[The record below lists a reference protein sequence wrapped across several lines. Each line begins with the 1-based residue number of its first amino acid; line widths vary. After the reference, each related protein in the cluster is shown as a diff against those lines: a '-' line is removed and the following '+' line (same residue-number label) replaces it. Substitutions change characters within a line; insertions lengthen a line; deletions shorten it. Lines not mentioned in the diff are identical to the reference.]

1 MPGNE
6 YKVLCLELLKEFGVI
21 DNLRHWTVLESISG
35 TVSATA
41 IFCILTLLYVWVTP
55 LYHEHSQHTG

>member
-1 MPGNE
+1 MLCSEN
-6 YKVLCLELLKEFGVI
+6 KVLCLELLTEFGVI

-41 IFCILTLLYVWVTP
+41 IFVF
-55 LYHEHSQHTG
+55 